1 MRAPGLVVLAVA
13 LALGACGGDDD
24 DGGRAET
31 TATAT
36 ATATETAAPPTATPT
51 STPTASPE
59 EQEGGAGDEAA
70 ARVPVNFS
78 IDGEGI
84 TPPEVRVPAFLGL
97 ELIVRNHTP
106 RDQSVAVE
114 GSKEPDPL
122 TITSSQ
128 TGRKRLTGLRA
139 GTYRVDAGQSG
150 EAMLVVGGEPGP

>member
-1 MRAPGLVVLAVA
+1 MMRAPALVVLAAA

-36 ATATETAAPPTATPT
+36 ATPTATETAAAPTATPT
-51 STPTASPE
+51 ESPE

-106 RDQSVAVE
+106 RDQSVTVE

-128 TGRKRLTGLRA
+128 TARKRLTGLRA
-139 GTYRVDAGQSG
+139 GSYRVDAGQSG